1 MKFEHFNCPTL
12 NLEVLQQFTMPSPL
26 VYFIPHLFYIKVL
39 SLKFSWFYAEIKIAL
54 HLKFHRFINNS
65 SSHINYL

>member
-12 NLEVLQQFTMPSPL
+12 NLEVI
-26 VYFIPHLFYIKVL
+26 YKAIPFSYYLFHINIL

-54 HLKFHRFINNS
+54 HLKFHRFINNPS
-65 SSHINYL
+65 SRMNYL